1 MKVLLEIKIRCL
13 RESIKHLTEFFP
25 SPNNKAEGS
34 FENLPRLT
42 CLVSY
47 SLNASVLN
55 YTVQFS
61 NKIIAVV
68 AKPNQEHKIFQLKN
82 ENPLPLLISKVWHWE
97 LSINRK
103 TTLRWQNI
111 VQVKYLDKLSLI
123 IITGKSNTWIKVTFL
138 FNRCFPYLISI
149 LER

>member
-1 MKVLLEIKIRCL
+1 MKNPAMKSWKSEWYKITLKVLLEINIRCL

-25 SPNNKAEGS
+25 SPNKAEGS

-61 NKIIAVV
+61 NKITAVV

-82 ENPLPLLISKVWHWE
+82 ENPVPLLISKV
-97 LSINRK
+97 
-103 TTLRWQNI
+103 
-111 VQVKYLDKLSLI
+111 
-123 IITGKSNTWIKVTFL
+123 
-138 FNRCFPYLISI
+138 CFDT
-149 LER
+149 EN